1 MNPDKIYKTFDRVT
15 SRIRS
20 HAIMSGAEPVGFVLI
35 HYPADGAG
43 RLKAFL
49 HLYGLPM
56 AYGSAAGYG
65 YDKASA
71 AVYAAI
77 ISMQVDDREIDEVGI
92 QGMEARRIARL
103 LQDAFSD
110 GGRDY
115 VRQMEDQGLTLAR
128 GC

>member
-1 MNPDKIYKTFDRVT
+1 MNRETIYKTFDRVT

-20 HAIMSGAEPVGFVLI
+20 HAILKDGEPVGFVLI
-35 HYPADGAG
+35 HYPADGGG
-43 RLKAFL
+43 RLKAFV

-56 AYGSAAGYG
+56 ACGWTFGYG
-65 YDKASA
+65 YDKATA

-77 ISMQVDDREIDEVGI
+77 KSMEIDDRGIKEVGI

-103 LQDAFSD
+103 LQDTFTD
-110 GGRDY
+110 GGHDY
-115 VRQMEDQGLTLAR
+115 VLQMEDQGLTLAR

>member
-1 MNPDKIYKTFDRVT
+1 MNQDTVYKTFDRVT

-20 HAIMSGAEPVGFVLI
+20 HAILRDGESVGFVLI

-43 RLKAFL
+43 RLKAFV

-56 AYGSAAGYG
+56 AYGSASGCG

-71 AVYAAI
+71 AVHAAVK
-77 ISMQVDDREIDEVGI
+77 SMQIDDCTVDEVGA

-103 LQDAFSD
+103 LQNTFAE